1 MNSTIKIRSTLER
14 GASPKPFVPMDP
26 NGKTVNMFIC
36 GPTVYDYIHIG
47 NGRTFVIFDVIAKW
61 LRYRGY
67 HLNYIQNITDID
79 DKIIKRGKDKG
90 KDPKDIAGEFE
101 MAFLDDMKSIDVNSV
116 SHYARASEYVDNIIA
131 QIETLIKKGYAYAAP
146 SVFLD
151 EPEAVNSAYNQDVYF
166 SVAKFRDYG
175 KLSGQSSD
183 DTEAG
188 ARAEVEKNK
197 RDHRDF
203 VLWKAQNYAYE
214 PTWKSPW
221 GMGRPGWHIEDT
233 AISEK
238 FFGPQ
243 YDIHGAGQDL
253 IFPHHEAEIAQQE
266 SASGKKPLVRY
277 WLHAGLLVDRGE
289 KMAKSVGNFV
299 IVRDLLKEYPKEA
312 IRFFFLSAHYRA
324 PLDYSERNLKSAQAA
339 VNRLGEFYQK
349 LKNLNGNK
357 AGDGFKK
364 KTKQIEY
371 TLHAANAE
379 RAFEDDM
386 DNDFNVPAAIGW
398 LFNMIKLLNPPISIR
413 TIDGNLAKTIIAFLN
428 KINEVL
434 GIIPSQIVEIP
445 ENIQSLVNLRESARN
460 LKDFT
465 GADELREKINGAG
478 YQIDDTPYGPLTK
491 RTK

>member
-1 MNSTIKIRSTLER
+1 MNSTIKISTTLER
-14 GASPKPFVPMDP
+14 GASPKLFVPMDP

-79 DKIIKRGKDKG
+79 DKIIKRGKDNG
-90 KDPKDIAGEFE
+90 KVPKDIAREFE
-101 MAFLDDMKSIDVNSV
+101 TAFLDDMKSIGVDSV
-116 SHYARASEYVDNIIA
+116 SHYARASEYIDNIIA

-146 SVFLD
+146 SVLLD

-197 RDHRDF
+197 RDPRDF
-203 VLWKAQNYAYE
+203 VLWKAQNYTYE
-214 PTWKSPW
+214 PNWKSPW

-299 IVRDLLKEYPKEA
+299 TVRNLLKEYPKEA

-339 VNRLGEFYQK
+339 VNRLGEFYHK
-349 LKNLNGNK
+349 LKNLNENK
-357 AGDGFKK
+357 AGEGFKK

-386 DNDFNVPAAIGW
+386 DNDFNAPSAIGRI
-398 LFNMIKLLNPPISIR
+398 FNTVKMLNAPASIGV
-413 TIDGNLAKTIIAFLN
+413 IGGQAAGEILNFLE
-428 KINEVL
+428 KINKVL
-434 GIIPSQIVEIP
+434 GIIPTSIAVIP
-445 ENIQSLVNLRESARN
+445 DEIQSLINLRESVRN

-465 GADELREKINGAG
+465 RADELREKINRAG
-478 YQIDDTPYGPLTK
+478 YQIDDTPYGPLVK
-491 RTK
+491 KK